1 MATPEYRS
9 PPYAVSKPKQFG
21 NLHERMQF
29 VKSCKEN
36 LRDELNA
43 ALAQN
48 SKASELT
55 HNLFVSILDL
65 ETEVAKYLTDK
76 RPRSR

>member
-9 PPYAVSKPKQFG
+9 PPYAAAKPKQFG

-29 VKSCKEN
+29 VKSCKEK
-36 LRDELNA
+36 LREELDA

-55 HNLFVSILDL
+55 HNLFVSLVDL
-65 ETEVAKYLTDK
+65 ETEVAKCPTDK
-76 RPRSR
+76 CPRAR